1 MVARLGFGFN
11 LVLFCYNSTML
22 SIGIIGLP
30 NVGKSTLF
38 NALLKRQAALAANYP
53 FATIKPNVGM
63 VGVPDERLEFL
74 CKVVENDDK
83 KSPEK
88 VTSAVVKF
96 YDIAGLVK
104 GASQGEGLGNEFLG
118 HIREVNAIAHV
129 LRDFDD
135 TNVARAGSVDP
146 ETDREI
152 INTEL
157 ALADIQILQGQV
169 EKLKRETR
177 GNISKE
183 SKLKLQIAEKILQQ
197 LNDGKTGDRIELTKE
212 EKEASKSLNLL
223 CLKPVIYVFNV
234 SEDKLSNKDIQN
246 DLKSH
251 SDSVYICAKLE
262 SELASF
268 NEIDRKSYLKD
279 LGIEYSGLNKLI
291 KKGYELLDLQTFF
304 TAVPKEVRAS
314 TIRKGASAYEAAGV
328 IHTDF
333 QRGFISAEVVSFS
346 DLFKLESVKKAKEKG
361 LVRLEGKEYVVQDG
375 DVILFRFSV

>member
-1 MVARLGFGFN
+1 
-11 LVLFCYNSTML
+11 ML
-22 SIGIIGLP
+22 SIGIVGLP

-63 VGVPDERLEFL
+63 VDVPDERLEFL

-83 KSPEK
+83 KFPEK
-88 VTSAVVKF
+88 ITPAVVKF

-118 HIREVNAIAHV
+118 YIREVNAIAHV

-135 TNVARAGSVDP
+135 PNVARAGSVSP

-157 ALADIQILQGQV
+157 ALADIQILEGLV
-169 EKLKRETR
+169 EELKRETR
-177 GNISKE
+177 GSTSKE
-183 SKLKLQIAEKILQQ
+183 LKFKLKTAEKILLE
-197 LNDGKTGDRIELTKE
+197 LNSGKLGGKIELTE
-212 EKEASKSLNLL
+212 EEREVSKDLNLL

-246 DLKSH
+246 GLKLRSGNI
-251 SDSVYICAKLE
+251 YICAKLE

-268 NEIDRKSYLKD
+268 NETERKSYLKN
-279 LGIEYSGLNKLI
+279 LGIEHSGLDTLI
-291 KKGYELLDLQTFF
+291 KKGYEILDLQTFF
-304 TAVPKEVRAS
+304 TAGPKEVRAW
-314 TIRKGASAYEAAGV
+314 TFNRGARAPETAGI

-333 QRGFISAEVVSFS
+333 QRGFISAEVVN
-346 DLFKLESVKKAKEKG
+346 FKSLLKIESVKRAKEEG

-375 DVILFRFSV
+375 DVVLFRFSV